1 MSALNIK
8 VGQTVKTTG
17 HQEGVVRYVG
27 AIHVS
32 EGTFIGIE
40 LPTPDGKNDG
50 SVRGERYFTCAPGHG
65 LFIRDTSIATIISE
79 ATPTPP
85 TPTPRA
91 VSRAR
96 APTTTP
102 RARPSSVVAP
112 KPTAART
119 TTLSKRQSVAAPSAS
134 QPPSRGPVRKASV
147 ASTSSNSAA
156 ESSRAQF
163 SRPESSR
170 AEPTRPESSR
180 PESSRPAPSTSRP
193 SLGSSVTS
201 NAGKAPRD
209 GHVESLQTT
218 IRHMEKQHAE
228 DQERLREFAQ
238 VRDEKDRFSGLIQR
252 LQTKCQ
258 SQYTE
263 IQEHKEKLKTLQ
275 SELEALNKSLQDHE
289 VDLEDALV
297 DKEMAEE
304 RADQA
309 EAEIE
314 SLRKRLEEQTLE
326 LDILRDEAELFTTEM
341 SEEQKQ
347 EAGYYRLQHE
357 NDRLREALIT
367 LKEMTEEREQDF
379 KARILGL
386 EGDISQLEF
395 YERENG
401 TLHERLNASENL
413 VDHLKQQ
420 LDAANEWEDMV
431 EELTQQNQ
439 NLQDRI
445 AEQDMVVQDLENL
458 RELNDELEA
467 QHLEQEED
475 MLAELEAKNNELAE
489 QARQIAEQTAII
501 TDHESLISKFRD
513 LVMDLQARMA
523 DAESS
528 KSMTEAQVKDTT
540 GRFNEVMDLNRQ
552 LRAATVLSTTRE
564 IEASLISLKA
574 DQLAERL
581 EIWNETESKE
591 FTRSES
597 LQAYLTTERIAGK
610 SDLLISVLRSTNRH
624 MSNGGR
630 LDDAVSRLVCVQSI
644 VYLEVLKDG
653 SNRLWSAVRGLSLS
667 DFANIGPTYQE
678 LITVE
683 QVLDQGL
690 NALKADTINF
700 EEFTGSLER
709 STKTLEAILSSHQ
722 DVLAGRP
729 EGEMLSL
736 FVSIHARLEHIAYM
750 YDLATFVLQKVPDTI
765 LHECEYTLEHFNT
778 PLDNTQAALT
788 AAAKLLRT
796 VQALAQDHMYPQFP
810 YGLDDAVKYDEA
822 LASAAGGIA
831 RFVRGLI
838 EEVAKCTSL
847 SDNDSASAREIA
859 EIKYKID
866 DLDNDQCIA
875 FYTAGLNGLTA
886 HLHDWSDR
894 AGLLANTKEIEHGP
908 TPWAQKA
915 KEVEASRK
923 KDDEAIR
930 QLQSLTAEH
939 RATVLKIHEREQ
951 VIATKELEI
960 EHLLAKIKD
969 ATSKTE
975 GLEALQEELE
985 RRHDKIMELQ
995 ALDRTQML
1003 EIESLRERLANADE
1017 PSRHDVE
1024 LTMEN
1029 TTAPVEQPR
1038 EEEDPLNV
1046 PGRTKTMFD
1055 ALVNENHWLRK
1066 RENSVAFGCNLM
1078 ELFAKMEM
1086 DRSSAM
1092 RKESTAKTNAIFE
1105 QAFYERACLTDDD
1118 SESVESSSETSSRVL
1133 EQEDLTYHIQNTQ
1146 GSGRPKMSAVEL
1158 TGISLGWEQL
1168 AHSHKVALEQ
1178 AEEDFMHMSTLD
1190 LDDEDYEDLSFVAAH
1205 I

>member
-1 MSALNIK
+1 L
-8 VGQTVKTTG
+8 
-17 HQEGVVRYVG
+17 
-27 AIHVS
+27 
-32 EGTFIGIE
+32 
-40 LPTPDGKNDG
+40 
-50 SVRGERYFTCAPGHG
+50 
-65 LFIRDTSIATIISE
+65 
-79 ATPTPP
+79 
-85 TPTPRA
+85 
-91 VSRAR
+91 
-96 APTTTP
+96 
-102 RARPSSVVAP
+102 
-112 KPTAART
+112 
-119 TTLSKRQSVAAPSAS
+119 
-134 QPPSRGPVRKASV
+134 
-147 ASTSSNSAA
+147 
-156 ESSRAQF
+156 
-163 SRPESSR
+163 
-170 AEPTRPESSR
+170 
-180 PESSRPAPSTSRP
+180 
-193 SLGSSVTS
+193 
-201 NAGKAPRD
+201 
-209 GHVESLQTT
+209 
-218 IRHMEKQHAE
+218 EKQHAE
-228 DQERLREFAQ
+228 DQERLREYAQ
-238 VRDEKDRFSGLIQR
+238 VRDEKERFSGLIQR
-252 LQTKCQ
+252 LQAKCQ

-275 SELEALNKSLQDHE
+275 LDLEALNKSKQDHE

-367 LKEMTEEREQDF
+367 LKEMTEEREQDY

-386 EGDISQLEF
+386 EGDISQLEY
-395 YERENG
+395 YEQENG
-401 TLHERLNASENL
+401 TLHERLNASESL

-475 MLAELEAKNNELAE
+475 MLAELDAKNNELAE
-489 QARQIAEQTAII
+489 QARQISEQTAII
-501 TDHESLISKFRD
+501 ADHESLISKFRD

-597 LQAYLTTERIAGK
+597 LQAYLATERIAGK
-610 SDLLISVLRSTNRH
+610 SDLLISVLRSTSRH

-630 LDDAVSRLVCVQSI
+630 LDDAVSRLVCAQSI
-644 VYLEVLKDG
+644 VHLEVLKDG
-653 SNRLWSAVRGLSLS
+653 SNRLWSAIRGLSLA

-678 LITVE
+678 LITIE

-722 DVLAGRP
+722 EILASRP

-736 FVSIHARLEHIAYM
+736 FTSMHARLDHIAYM
-750 YDLATFVLQKVPDTI
+750 YDLATFVLQKVPESI

-796 VQALAQDHMYPQFP
+796 VQALAHDHMYPQFP
-810 YGLDDAVKYDEA
+810 NGLDEAVKYDEA

-831 RFVRGLI
+831 KFVRSLI
-838 EEVAKCTSL
+838 EEVAKCTTL
-847 SDNDSASAREIA
+847 SDTDSVSAREIA
-859 EIKYKID
+859 DIKYKID
-866 DLDNDQCIA
+866 DLENDQCVA
-875 FYTAGLNGLTA
+875 FYTAGLNGLTF

-894 AGLLANTKEIEHGP
+894 AGLLANTTEIEHGP

-915 KEVEASRK
+915 KEVDAARK
-923 KDDEAIR
+923 KDDEAVR
-930 QLQSLTAEH
+930 QLQTLTAEH

-975 GLEALQEELE
+975 GLEALQEELA

-995 ALDRTQML
+995 ALDRTQVL
-1003 EIESLRERLANADE
+1003 EIEALRERLANADE
-1017 PSRHDVE
+1017 FARHDVE

-1038 EEEDPLNV
+1038 EAEDPLNV
-1046 PGRTKTMFD
+1046 PGRAKTMFD

-1066 RENSVAFGCNLM
+1066 RENSLAFGLNLM

-1092 RKESTAKTNAIFE
+1092 HKESMVKSNAIFE
-1105 QAFYERACLTDDD
+1105 RAFYERACLTDDD
-1118 SESVESSSETSSRVL
+1118 SESVDTPSETSSPAL
-1133 EQEDLTYHIQNTQ
+1133 EQENLTYHIPNMQ
-1146 GSGRPKMSAVEL
+1146 GPSRPKMSAIEL

-1178 AEEDFMHMSTLD
+1178 AEEDFMQMSMLD
-1190 LDDEDYEDLSFVAAH
+1190 LDDEDYDDLSSVAAQ